1 MSRGRPVIP
10 PACEDIEVVLREVQR
25 EFSSFGEPVDAEI
38 IEQLRTVLFTAFP
51 NLYESARVIDAEELH
66 RLQAAVA
73 QDFPAGTPP
82 IERYRREHL
91 LWAALVRLA
100 VRGRIQLGMGVRP
113 EKPPRPMVVDPADPQ
128 LPSLTRWRRW
138 QIELAKRLA
147 TTREPA
153 DLIMAMRASL
163 LLWGGPCDPQA
174 LEKVGHVNPST
185 DYDPETCC
193 LSYYDQDRLYLLW
206 CCHPIQ
212 RLALLRVRQLC
223 PDGACRSTDANR
235 LLAWLQSFLPDP
247 PRSFDEML
255 LGARRHLLE
264 YYPPWLVAVLCG
276 ITKLRDS
283 QRTATR
289 RMVPRL
295 ESVPPA
301 LDELALRDTL
311 RQQRRRYLRGCYSTN
326 ARDDFRDS
334 VSRLL
339 TQWEPEEAEPILSTS
354 PSEHGRQANIQ
365 ALLHALLNLATRT
378 NRGATVQ
385 TFIDCAVS
393 LLDFLGGFPIRALA
407 SAEGKRLLSEASWGA
422 ADTYTWALC
431 RLWRAAGARGRLP
444 ALTSRPS
451 ESDGRRRA
459 IPSIQD
465 LQTLFVGPPTSHS
478 LPNESIDAFTALG
491 AHGLRKAEALH
502 VMAAYVDPW
511 GWAELQVPG
520 TKSRRSRR
528 RIPLWLEPFVQ
539 LHAPVLAAATHEP
552 NPRRHLVADHL
563 GHEILREAH
572 PDMTDATT
580 VRSVEHALA
589 RRASRG
595 FGISLTPHDLRAAAA
610 SNAILAGLPVE
621 AVAKYLGHATLQ
633 LTLEHYIQVGLTY
646 QRQALETALQ
656 DPHHDLWFP
665 VSNAAAI
672 LGITPQALYRTS
684 RSDLTKAVPPE
695 TLHLDS
701 RRRFWV
707 RASVI
712 ADHLTR
718 RLLGRRRPR
727 RQQHP
732 TPVQER

>member
-10 PACEDIEVVLREVQR
+10 PVCEDIEVVLREVQR

-38 IEQLRTVLFTAFP
+38 IEQLRTVLFTVFP

-66 RLQAAVA
+66 RLQAAMT
-73 QDFPAGTPP
+73 QDLPRGVPP

-113 EKPPRPMVVDPADPQ
+113 EKTPRSMVVDPADPQ
-128 LPSLTRWRRW
+128 LPSLTRWHRW
-138 QIELAKRLA
+138 QAELARRVA
-147 TTREPA
+147 TIQEPT
-153 DLIMAMRASL
+153 DLTMAMQASL

-174 LEKVGHVNPST
+174 PQKIGQVNPAF
-185 DYDPETCC
+185 DYDPETHC
-193 LSYYDQDRLYLLW
+193 LSYYAEDRLCFVWY
-206 CCHPIQ
+206 CHPIQ

-223 PDGACRSTDANR
+223 PDGVCRSTDANR

-255 LGARRHLLE
+255 LGARRYLLQ

-276 ITKLRDS
+276 ITTLRDS
-283 QRTATR
+283 RRSATR
-289 RMVPRL
+289 RMVPRP

-311 RQQRRRYLRGCYSTN
+311 RQLRRRYLRGCYSTN

-339 TQWEPEEAEPILSTS
+339 TQWEPEEAEPIPSAF
-354 PSEHGRQANIQ
+354 PSEYGRRSNVR
-365 ALLHALLNLATRT
+365 ALLRALLDLATQT
-378 NRGATVQ
+378 DRGATVR
-385 TFIDCAVS
+385 TFLDCAFSV
-393 LLDFLGGFPIRALA
+393 LDFLGGFPIRALA
-407 SAEGKRLLSEASWGA
+407 SLEGERLLDEAQWGA
-422 ADTYTWALC
+422 ADTYSWALWC
-431 RLWRAAGARGRLP
+431 LWRATGARGRLP
-444 ALTSRPS
+444 AFTSRPA
-451 ESDGRRRA
+451 EGDGRRRA
-459 IPSIQD
+459 IPSIQE
-465 LQTLFVGPPTSHS
+465 LQTLCTGHPTSRA

-491 AHGLRKAEALH
+491 AHGLRKAEALR

-528 RIPLWLEPFVQ
+528 RIPLWLEPFAQ
-539 LHAPVLAAATHEP
+539 LYAPVLAAATRGP
-552 NPRRHLVADHL
+552 NPRRHLVTDHR
-563 GHEILREAH
+563 GHELLREAH
-572 PDMTDATT
+572 PDEPAATT
-580 VRSVEHALA
+580 IRAAEHALA
-589 RRASRG
+589 RRASRNLRAP
-595 FGISLTPHDLRAAAA
+595 LTPHDLRAAAA

-646 QRQALETALQ
+646 QRQALEAALQ
-656 DPHHDLWFP
+656 DPHHDVWFP
-665 VSNAAAI
+665 IRMAATI